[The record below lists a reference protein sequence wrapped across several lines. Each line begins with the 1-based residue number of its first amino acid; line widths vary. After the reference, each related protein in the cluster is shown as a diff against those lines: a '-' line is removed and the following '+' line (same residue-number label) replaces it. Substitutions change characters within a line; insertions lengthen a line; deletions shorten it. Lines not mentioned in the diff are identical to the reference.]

1 VGNDLA
7 RAITTF
13 GEGLVAD
20 QPSGTSPEFRVEM
33 EGASRELVPIVRD
46 EVYRIAIESLRNAF
60 RHAHARRIEVEIHYD
75 PRQLRLRVRDNGNG
89 IDPKV
94 LDSGG
99 RAGHHGLPGMHERAK
114 LAGGKLS
121 VWSRTA
127 RRSNC
132 PSPPRL
138 PIPNRPLRASRW
150 LPNKRPNEP

>member
-1 VGNDLA
+1 MGNDLA

-20 QPSGTSPEFRVEM
+20 QPSGTSPEFRVEV

-121 VWSRTA
+121 VWSRLATK
-127 RRSNC
+127 
-132 PSPPRL
+132 L
-138 PIPNRPLRASRW
+138 SRYSDSGW
-150 LPNKRPNEP
+150 NTP